1 MTQATSTAYS
11 RDLGDELRLLRE
23 RFSTLNGRKF
33 AIQLGWDP
41 SKVSNIENGKARA
54 SEIDLAQYL
63 TACGQDIDFFDDFK
77 RRYYNAFDLV
87 CAQTLSSLRTLA
99 MTESTATKI
108 TSYEATSH
116 PGLLQTRQYA
126 RELLTERGIHAPEDV
141 ERLADARIERQTVLR
156 RPFRPD
162 CLFYVHELALQQR
175 VANAQVMED
184 QYLRLMAHT
193 HVLRIVPLHAGTAAL
208 DANFTLYEFDKAAP
222 IVFSET
228 TMVQVFA
235 QDDTVVKQCR
245 DLFERLEALALDEE
259 RTKNKLVEYI
269 NALREDPNG
278 SRA

>member
-63 TACGQDIDFFDDFK
+63 TACGMDIEFFDDFK

-87 CAQTLSSLRTLA
+87 CAQTLSSLRTVA

-108 TSYEATSH
+108 TSYEVTSH
-116 PGLLQTRQYA
+116 PGLLQTREFA
-126 RELLTERGIHAPEDV
+126 RELLAEGAVHPPEDV
-141 ERLADARIERQTVLR
+141 ERLVQARIDRQTVLR
-156 RPFRPD
+156 RPFRPEF
-162 CLFYVHELALQQR
+162 LFYIHELALRQR
-175 VANAQVMED
+175 VDDAKIMED
-184 QYLRLMAHT
+184 QYLRLLCNT
-193 HVLRIVPLHAGTAAL
+193 NLIRIVPLDVGTASL
-208 DANFTLYEFDKAAP
+208 ETGFTLYEFDKAAP

-228 TMVQVFA
+228 NLVQVFA
-235 QDDTVVKQCR
+235 QDDIVVKQCR
-245 DLFERLEALALDEE
+245 DLFERLDSLALDAE
-259 RTKNKLVEYI
+259 RSKSRLAEYVS
-269 NALREDPNG
+269 AVREGRLG
-278 SRA
+278 SR